1 MESQNPLE
9 MQNPD
14 LSPQQPPHLSAQAH
28 CVFCGAVQ
36 ANSAGPCRT
45 CGAQSEHALEPDASV
60 DDDSV
65 QTTPY
70 KESVN
75 KVIDH
80 RSETIKGR
88 LEPDHSKPL
97 DKRKLL
103 YSVIIIIL
111 ALIVIGLLGNQ

>member
-1 MESQNPLE
+1 MENQNPLE
-9 MQNPD
+9 MPNPD
-14 LSPQQPPHLSAQAH
+14 LSPRQPPHLPAKAH
-28 CVFCGAVQ
+28 CAFCGAVR
-36 ANSAGPCRT
+36 ANSAAPCRA
-45 CGAQSEHALEPDASV
+45 CGAPSEQALKPDAPV
-60 DDDSV
+60 HDDGN
-65 QTTPY
+65 QTSPY

-88 LEPDHSKPL
+88 LEPDHNKPV